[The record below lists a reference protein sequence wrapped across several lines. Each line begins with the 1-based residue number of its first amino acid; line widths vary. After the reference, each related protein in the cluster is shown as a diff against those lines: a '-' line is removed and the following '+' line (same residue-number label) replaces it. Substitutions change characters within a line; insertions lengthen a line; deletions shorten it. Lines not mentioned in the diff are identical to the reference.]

1 MISSDKN
8 IEYIGDFVEEAKHW
22 LSLKTEYAK
31 LNTIDKVVRIFT
43 ALTLVFVI
51 LFLIMLIL
59 IYFSF
64 AAAYALEGI
73 LHSLPLGFVCVSAF
87 YLLVLFVVVGKRH
100 AWIEKPMVKFLVS
113 ILYDE
118 NNNTK

>member
-1 MISSDKN
+1 MLSSDKN
-8 IEYIGDFVEEAKHW
+8 IEYIGEFVEEAKHW

-43 ALTLVFVI
+43 ALTLLMVI
-51 LFLIMLIL
+51 AFLTMLIL
-59 IYFSF
+59 IYLSF
-64 AAAYALEGI
+64 AVAYALESYVQ
-73 LHSLPLGFVCVSAF
+73 SLPLGFVCVSAF
-87 YLLVLFVVVGKRH
+87 YLLLLFVVVIKRH

-118 NNNTK
+118 NPNTK